1 MTLREA
7 EAALAAERE
16 RAARLVA
23 MLAARQQAA
32 DERLAALERRV
43 ACLLGD
49 ADALAACTAAEL
61 EAHEQVWVQGFGFWG
76 AARVS
81 SGQGRS
87 LYCRAGHY
95 AGWR

>member
-16 RAARLVA
+16 RAARLGA

-32 DERLAALERRV
+32 GERLAALERRV

-49 ADALAACTAAEL
+49 ADALAACTATEL
-61 EAHEQVWVQGFGFWG
+61 EALEQVCLLGSRSTICKSVQRFPVGKCTWG
-76 AARVS
+76 RCS
-81 SGQGRS
+81 Q
-87 LYCRAGHY
+87 
-95 AGWR
+95 